1 MLITKFK
8 TLFTNVDPNDIK
20 LEYLKTARNL
30 RLRDKATETKFYDS
44 EIILGSEDNP
54 LPLEITNVLAY
65 KAIELDSDPL
75 QSIIVNDRIVPSYKY
90 DVERM
95 YLLIG
100 NDSNNTH
107 FVLYDTENNY
117 TVLTN
122 PFIKKFTKA
131 VIIKDRGNILI
142 LLDDETYWFGRLDR
156 HVWIDNS
163 IKSIKGYYLDRYLE
177 PFDINNQGVTSIVP
191 FDAPLG
197 IYCKENRRLGFDVS
211 IQIITDQTKIINQ
224 FNVTF
229 FFMGIF
235 NVNDAQ
241 TFRPVTC
248 VGSPENVYVA
258 VYRCRKSEAPYDII
272 QTPVIPDAGPNWSQV
287 YDYFVFGLDPD
298 SSVGAT
304 YVDGYLTDSNNIE
317 VPRELFYETVDSTIP
332 TTFQNHKTNS
342 WNLGRPSPWILPQ
355 TIQRYSI
362 SKVDMLELD
371 AFTYAEENIK
381 NFGFDSSLTNL
392 ELVVTSILDTKEEL
406 ITEYIKTN
414 AGVIDAVKY
423 GIQIDTKIPVN
434 VNKRLT
440 GIKFYLRFDNESDFV
455 QVKIFNLIAADGT
468 DSEYKSFTIGE
479 ISKNGIE
486 LVQTIG
492 TLFDPNNFE
501 LIAAFDLFQ
510 RVNNISYA
518 VKNNNVYGGVTGSG
532 KVLDLFYLSNP
543 IPDVTDR
550 QIVYISNL
558 NNIPAVHDV
567 EKTTLILASDSG
579 SGSIS
584 YSIRDIIG
592 FVIKDQY
599 DVAVSPDG
607 IAIHTKEG
615 IFLYNGN
622 TLIPI
627 SKEIN
632 DLIELN
638 FLTGK
643 IFFNQFD
650 KDLYYVTN
658 TEFDEFYRY
667 SFVDKSWTTHTLPLS
682 VKIEVLQN
690 ISIDHIGNLLLISSN
705 KVFRLVNTFIG
716 EAELV
721 TQLSDLGRPKE
732 IKSFMKFRFD
742 YYGRINFN
750 GKDYS
755 SVQRIARTIDIP
767 ISSRIPVERISVAVK
782 LYDTTKIYSI
792 EIIEESIANV
802 DSFMELFEPLPI
814 VAKPMQT
821 IIQKESTVAS
831 IVDFAIEIPLVGNV
845 TANTAIVVW
854 ATTHKATSR
863 VIYGITPSTM
873 TNEESSGDFEY
884 YHTIVLTGLELE
896 QYYYCQIYSTSQLT
910 GEIIYSAVILFFTGK
925 EITVQNILTNSLVVF
940 SKKQKL
946 LLAVENT
953 LSEVEILNT
962 LDPDGDGSVDM
973 EAATLS
979 VHTKVELLVEN
990 VVGNDFDYSVTP

>member
-30 RLRDKATETKFYDS
+30 RLRDKVTETKFYDS
-44 EIILGSEDNP
+44 EIILGSEDKP

-75 QSIIVNDRIVPSYKY
+75 QSTIINDRIVPSYKY

-107 FVLYDTENNY
+107 FILYDAENNY

-122 PFIKKFTKA
+122 PFVKKFTKA
-131 VIIKDRGNILI
+131 AIIKDCGNILI

-156 HVWIDNS
+156 HVWIDNN

-177 PFDINNQGVTSIVP
+177 PFDINNQGVASIVP
-191 FDAPLG
+191 FDVPPG
-197 IYCKENRRLGFDVS
+197 IYCKENRRLGFDL
-211 IQIITDQTKIINQ
+211 TTKIVVDQ
-224 FNVTF
+224 FSTIKNITVEF
-229 FFMGIF
+229 SFLER
-235 NVNDAQ
+235 VNMRDGGSVY
-241 TFRPVTC
+241 RPDPN
-248 VGSPENVYVA
+248 GNPNIYRD
-258 VYRCRKSEAPYDII
+258 VYRCR
-272 QTPVIPDAGPNWSQV
+272 
-287 YDYFVFGLDPD
+287 
-298 SSVGAT
+298 
-304 YVDGYLTDSNNIE
+304 
-317 VPRELFYETVDSTIP
+317 TVDSPYTIINSP
-332 TTFQNHKTNS
+332 ILAWLGLVESNDFHNFGEYDINTLLIPKEYFTGDNDTSSYFQFADNRSIPWELISIDVITITDTNLHKGYYYKVPKADL
-342 WNLGRPSPWILPQ
+342 LGSGKFVY
-355 TIQRYSI
+355 TES
-362 SKVDMLELD
+362 
-371 AFTYAEENIK
+371 NIA
-381 NFGFDSSLTNL
+381 NFGFDATLIHP
-392 ELVVTSILDTKEEL
+392 ELVVTSILDFREEI
-406 ITEYIKTN
+406 ITEYRQ
-414 AGVIDAVKY
+414 IDVGELHVAKY
-423 GIQIDTKIPVN
+423 AIQIDTKIPLN
-434 VNKRLT
+434 VNSRLT
-440 GIKFYLRFDNESDFV
+440 GLAYYIRFNDQTDFM
-455 QVKIFNLIAADGT
+455 QVKSFNLLSS
-468 DSEYKSFTIGE
+468 DSINTIYSTFIIGE

-492 TLFDPNNFE
+492 TLFTPNNFE
-501 LIAAFDLFQ
+501 LITAFDLFQ
-510 RVNNISYA
+510 RVNNIPYA

-532 KVLDLFYLSNP
+532 KVLDLFYSSNP

-705 KVFRLVNTFIG
+705 KIFRLVNTFIG

-755 SVQRIARTIDIP
+755 SAQRIARTIDIP

-814 VAKPMQT
+814 VVKPVQS

-925 EITVQNILTNSLVVF
+925 EITVQNILANSSVVL